1 MSNNLSTPPTA
12 WPRAQSA
19 AARICISFAAAGSG
33 PVFMSP
39 SLERFR
45 RRGGRPPPAQRNV
58 AGSERALWAPAG
70 PLYGTRS
77 SDHRFTHL
85 RNDDRSDTQ
94 RQRIHAIQSVLRA
107 RRLFQVHG
115 TSAV

>member
-1 MSNNLSTPPTA
+1 MGPTA
-12 WPRAQSA
+12 HCSRSFHYFKSSP
-19 AARICISFAAAGSG
+19 CDIS
-33 PVFMSP
+33 PCVR
-39 SLERFR
+39 ERERVVRGIGGADFIDIALGIL
-45 RRGGRPPPAQRNV
+45 RGGRNV
-58 AGSERALWAPAG
+58 VGSERALWAPAG
-70 PLYGTRS
+70 PLYGARS

-94 RQRIHAIQSVLRA
+94 RQQIHAIQSVLRA

>member
-1 MSNNLSTPPTA
+1 MPGLDENIVEINEPEPGTSAPISKKSQA
-12 WPRAQSA
+12 RRAA
-19 AARICISFAAAGSG
+19 AARSAKC
-33 PVFMSP
+33 
-39 SLERFR
+39 
-45 RRGGRPPPAQRNV
+45 RPV

-70 PLYGTRS
+70 RLYGARS